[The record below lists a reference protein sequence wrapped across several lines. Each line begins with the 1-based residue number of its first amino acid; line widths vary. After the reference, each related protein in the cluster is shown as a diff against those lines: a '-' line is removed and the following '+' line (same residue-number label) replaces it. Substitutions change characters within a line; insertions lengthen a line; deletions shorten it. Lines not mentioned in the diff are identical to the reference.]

1 MNQNLLDSLA
11 STLGSDPKEK
21 LYFLKNHI
29 NKNTLQKIYKV
40 FVGEEQFKYSL
51 F

>member
-1 MNQNLLDSLA
+1 MNQNHSDSLV
-11 STLGSDPKEK
+11 SRLDFDPKEK
-21 LYFLKNHI
+21 IYFLKNHI

-40 FVGEEQFKYSL
+40 FVGKEQFKYSL